1 MRKYENFGGAWAMS
15 SISEFT
21 IDLHGAARTI
31 PAPEVWNAL
40 GMLQVDQ
47 WESGHTQDQKIDS
60 VPVTIQ
66 RRGWRMVVWGRGE
79 AEPTLEASPALPPPP
94 DYDPT
99 DASAPARIVPMKGVT
114 LEQPIAVNA
123 IAKSDAVAASPLDTP
138 STPVRDT
145 RSPVPWAAIAA
156 APLLAFVIGWW
167 LNSWVVMGLV
177 YVLLVALAA
186 LVRRVR

>member
-21 IDLHGAARTI
+21 IDAHGAAQAI
-31 PAPEVWNAL
+31 PATEVWNAL

-47 WESGHTQDQKIDS
+47 WESGHTQDQKIDG
-60 VPVTIQ
+60 VLVTIQ

-79 AEPTLEASPALPPPP
+79 VEPTLEASPALPPPP
-94 DYDPT
+94 DYDPAA
-99 DASAPARIVPMKGVT
+99 ASSPARVVPVKGVT
-114 LEQPIAVNA
+114 LEQPIAVNP
-123 IAKSDAVAASPLDTP
+123 IEKSDAE
-138 STPVRDT
+138 
-145 RSPVPWAAIAA
+145 RSAVPWAAIAA
-156 APLLAFVIGWW
+156 APIPAFAIGWW
-167 LNSWVVMGLV
+167 LNSWVTMGLV